1 VCFINCHLAAGQ
13 KHVRERNTDITAIL
27 EDKSVFPVVDDPEI
41 AYVGGGDGSMILDH
55 ELCFLSGDLNYRID
69 QRRDV
74 AVSSVQAGDLA
85 FLLQHDQ
92 LNREMTSNQAFRLRT
107 FTETPIAFAPT
118 YKYDR
123 RSNEFDTSE
132 KRRVPAWCDRIL
144 YRSRAADRIKPL
156 HYRRY
161 EANIS
166 DHRPVSAGFVIMVK
180 SVQTGRREAEKE
192 EVERGWRKYE
202 QILLREAHRFYVK
215 ELKL

>member
-1 VCFINCHLAAGQ
+1 MQQPFTLH
-13 KHVRERNTDITAIL
+13 
-27 EDKSVFPVVDDPEI
+27 
-41 AYVGGGDGSMILDH
+41 
-55 ELCFLSGDLNYRID
+55 LCFQLSGDLNYRID

-74 AVSSVQAGDLA
+74 VASSVQAGDLA

-92 LNREMTSNQAFRLRT
+92 LNREMSNNQAFRLRA
-107 FTETPIAFAPT
+107 FAEPPITFAPT

-132 KRRVPAWCDRIL
+132 KRRIPAWCDRIL
-144 YRSRAADRIKPL
+144 YRCRKVDRIESL

-166 DHRPVSAGFVIMVK
+166 DHRPISAGFVITVK
-180 SVQTGRREAEKE
+180 SVHMERREAEKE
-192 EVERGWRKYE
+192 EVEKCWRRHE
-202 QILLREAHRFYVK
+202 QELLREAHRFYVK